1 MVRLP
6 TEPELTQVH
15 PQAAGIDIG
24 ASEHWVSIPAEL
36 DPEPVRKFSCFTA
49 DLYAIA
55 EWLTSR
61 GITTVAMESTGV
73 QLHRVVSDVTGVTGM
88 AIIRAIIAGE
98 RDPQRLA

>member
-1 MVRLP
+1 MVRP
-6 TEPELTQVH
+6 PVGSELEKVY

-55 EWLTSR
+55 EWLKHK
-61 GITTVAMESTGV
+61 GITTVAMES
-73 QLHRVVSDVTGVTGM
+73 L
-88 AIIRAIIAGE
+88 
-98 RDPQRLA
+98 DPPLSNLGS